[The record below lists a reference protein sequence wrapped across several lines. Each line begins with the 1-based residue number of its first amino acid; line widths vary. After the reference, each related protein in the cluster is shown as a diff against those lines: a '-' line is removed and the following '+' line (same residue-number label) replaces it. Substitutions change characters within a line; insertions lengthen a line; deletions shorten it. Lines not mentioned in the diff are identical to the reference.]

1 MPVSDDLLMAVEALS
16 VVHDRYDSE
25 HSDPTGTGNT
35 GGDDGDNK
43 DGANHPKQW

>member
-1 MPVSDDLLMAVEALS
+1 MEYSDELLVAVETLS

-35 GGDDGDNK
+35 GGDDGENRD
-43 DGANHPKQW
+43 ANNPKRW